1 MYISKEEV
9 VGMLELFIQQNEIKQ
24 GEYVHEVVLMF
35 LEEKHRRYSSILD
48 EIRKESND
56 KLYVIKPA
64 A

>member
-64 A
+64 S